1 MATPQQS
8 SFFHPGEPIA
18 EGDMRVT
25 LLGTGTPFPRRG
37 QAGACIL
44 VEAGPEDKFLLDC
57 GPGAPQNFTSLE
69 IPFPL
74 VEKIFLTHHHM
85 DHIGGLGHFWIGGW
99 TYGRREP
106 LRIWGPPGTADICA
120 HYREIYGWDIE
131 TRRRVFDTLDG
142 SELDATEYGEGLFF
156 EEGGVRITAFEVVHT
171 PPHNTFGF
179 RIEYG
184 GRVLVFS
191 GDTKKCQ
198 SLIDHSQG
206 ADVLI
211 HEAFPPVDVYA
222 AKAGR
227 PVELASI
234 IAEQVHTSPR
244 EAGEVFA
251 ATNPRLGVI
260 YHMYNNDDVIGPA
273 FRQIRESYE
282 GRVEIGYDL
291 MVIDIGDE
299 VTVRKAVVDD
309 KPWPVRSSG
318 QPAGH

>member
-1 MATPQQS
+1 MAVQKS
-8 SFFHPGEPIA
+8 SFFHPRDPLPD
-18 EGDMRVT
+18 GDMRVT

-44 VEAGPEDKFLLDC
+44 IEAGGHKCLLDC

-69 IPFPL
+69 IPFAE
-74 VEKIFLTHHHM
+74 VGKIFLTHHHV

-99 TYGRREP
+99 TYGRRAP

-120 HYREIYGWDIE
+120 HYREIYAWDIE
-131 TRRRVFDTLDG
+131 TRRRVFNTLDG
-142 SELDATEYGEGLFF
+142 SELDVTEYGEGLFLD
-156 EEGGVRITAFEVVHT
+156 EDGLRVTAFEVIHT

-184 GRVLVFS
+184 DRTLVFS

-198 SLIDHSQG
+198 ALIDHAQNV
-206 ADVLI
+206 DVLI
-211 HEAFPPVDVYA
+211 HEAFPPLEVYA
-222 AKAGR
+222 EKAGR
-227 PVELASI
+227 PVELARI
-234 IAEQVHTSPR
+234 IAEEVHTSPR

-251 ATNPRLGVI
+251 ASNPRLGVI

-273 FRQIRESYE
+273 FGQIRESFD

-291 MVIDIGDE
+291 MVIDIGDDI
-299 VTVRKAVVDD
+299 TVRKAVVDD
-309 KPWPVRSSG
+309 NPWPVRAQGEST
-318 QPAGH
+318 GH